1 MTTALTWI
9 KLTLASLALFF
20 TVGLGSVMLPYTV
33 QAASGA
39 SACQKETFF
48 GLIPWYQYLEL
59 DPQTCEVKD
68 FGLLPSNGQKSDV
81 PLVLLAVVDDLLRI
95 AGIVAVVYIIYAGI
109 QFIMSRG
116 NPDEAAKAR
125 GALINAVVG
134 LAIALIAVALVSF
147 AGRSLGG

>member
-1 MTTALTWI
+1 MTKAHTWL
-9 KLTLASLALFF
+9 KLTLASFSLLFV
-20 TVGLGSVMLPYTV
+20 VGIGSVALPHTV
-33 QAASGA
+33 HAAGVD
-39 SACQKETFF
+39 ACQKETFF
-48 GLIPWYQYLEL
+48 GLNPWYQYLEL
-59 DPQTCEVKD
+59 DPSTCEVKD
-68 FGLLPSNGQKSDV
+68 FNLIPSNGQKSDV